1 MLCFAVF
8 LYLTDG
14 QNTTDGFERAFKRPE
29 EFHIPQIPI
38 GNSSAHQRASVILA
52 LPALIRWETFPN
64 HERTVSEAV
73 RQRVYEILR
82 ETVVKYVHEGEDGHW
97 LPTYQAELARATAH
111 NSRTP
116 QSSGKLI
123 PEECVSKFSEEFLQT
138 IHGEDFGGE
147 AYYICTVQGARA
159 QTAHD
164 AEAGSHLQA
173 YEKLMDMLHTD
184 HIDKEKW
191 WVDIGHEVQL
201 RKHVLWWRAES
212 HLQIVQKVLQLE
224 EGPAQALLNSSNYEL
239 NPAANLTEAAG
250 FRLKIPAGKRGD
262 SGIYWMQ
269 LYCTEKMATYLPGG
283 NTPQLSTSILLKD
296 TVKKLEKFSQT
307 LNTTF
312 MACANAKT
320 SGHARLE
327 VRVQL
332 SRFDINHPII
342 IELNPQFVNECIY
355 KFPSTDWW

>member
-1 MLCFAVF
+1 
-8 LYLTDG
+8 
-14 QNTTDGFERAFKRPE
+14 
-29 EFHIPQIPI
+29 
-38 GNSSAHQRASVILA
+38 VILA

-73 RQRVYEILR
+73 RERVYHILR
-82 ETVVKYVHEGEDGHW
+82 ETIVKYVHEGEDGHW

-123 PEECVSKFSEEFLQT
+123 PAECVSRFSEEFLET

-147 AYYICTVQGARA
+147 AYYICKVQGARA

-164 AEAGSHLQA
+164 AEVGPHLQA
-173 YEKLMDMLHTD
+173 YEKLMDMLD
-184 HIDKEKW
+184 IDLIDKEKW

-201 RKHVLWWRAES
+201 MKHVLWWRAES
-212 HLQIVQKVLQLE
+212 HLQIVQDILGLE
-224 EGPAQALLNSSNYEL
+224 EGPAQALLNSSNYEV

-250 FRLKIPAGKRGD
+250 FRLKIPARKRGE
-262 SGIYWMQ
+262 SGVYWMQ

-283 NTPQLSTSILLKD
+283 NTPQRVLLKD
-296 TVKKLEKFSQT
+296 TVKKLEKFSHV

-312 MACANAKT
+312 GACAEERT

-332 SRFDINHPII
+332 SQFNIEDPII
-342 IELNPQFVNECIY
+342 IALNPQLVSKCIY
-355 KFPSTDWW
+355 KFPSRDWW